1 MRFLSLLKIG
11 HDIFPFTYVMVHDN
25 ICEKHSQN
33 VVGLDTKF
41 ILGLY
46 FGNAYTMGFHPTCF
60 IFFVFFPLNTIL
72 ILFCVK
78 EKLPNSPI
86 YIKFEGHDWTQSR
99 NNQEL
104 KELGWQHHFED
115 KCFQG
120 ETTPPPPLVLLQ
132 EHHLNAYNYKN
143 MVSNIKFIGGTTL
156 QDLGVYMKPFNKTI
170 VNTTQLI
177 SPHQAPFMIEQN
189 IIMEKGVHYM
199 MLQIFH

>member
-1 MRFLSLLKIG
+1 MRRLVDIRFLSLLKIG

-99 NNQEL
+99 NN
-104 KELGWQHHFED
+104 
-115 KCFQG
+115 
-120 ETTPPPPLVLLQ
+120 
-132 EHHLNAYNYKN
+132 
-143 MVSNIKFIGGTTL
+143 
-156 QDLGVYMKPFNKTI
+156 
-170 VNTTQLI
+170 
-177 SPHQAPFMIEQN
+177 
-189 IIMEKGVHYM
+189 
-199 MLQIFH
+199 